1 MSIEKD
7 IENPTTGGAHSPA
20 EWIRAVFTLQAE
32 GFTGRLSLLH
42 GRSARHFLVLDG
54 HFADFWSTYNDEALS
69 RTLPK
74 ANLVDAKAVLDQS
87 DQQTE
92 LTVLSDGLL
101 TEAQLEAHQ
110 TERLKEGLQAG
121 ILQQAGR
128 WEAVERPSLKS
139 VEVSRALYPS
149 IDLWDVMWDGVCEH
163 METGQLLAWAG
174 KERRQFRRSPQVAL
188 PFLEEANAELIGK
201 SNEAMTL
208 ANFLASAERPEEV
221 PARLWV
227 LAAAG
232 ILDVLEEAVPETVEA
247 PVKSTGAPPA
257 AASISVPSKVSNTEG
272 ASKTDKPPV
281 PKTPQH
287 SPGPPPVS
295 PATPRMSRTPLPTA
309 PRATGNQVEDLVN
322 EHRQRMNKDYYAF
335 LGLSAD
341 APPEELRE
349 VSRKLAQRFNALSRT
364 PTLPEEIRLKV
375 RDMLSGVQRVYGTF
389 TDRKRKEEYDTLLAA
404 GEAPIVEVRHAVPP
418 LDMPQSGSDSRTGS
432 NEDGSDARWGFF
444 KKGGPR

>member
-7 IENPTTGGAHSPA
+7 IENLTTGGEHSPA

-32 GFTGRLSLLH
+32 GFTGCLSLLH
-42 GRSARHFLVLDG
+42 GRNARHFLVLDG

-74 ANLVDAKAVLDQS
+74 AKLVDAKAVLDQS

-101 TEAQLEAHQ
+101 KEAQLEAHQ
-110 TERLKEGLQAG
+110 IERLKEGLQAG

-128 WEAVERPSLKS
+128 WQAVEHPSLKS

-149 IDLWDVMWDGVCEH
+149 IDLWNVMWDGVCEH

-201 SNEAMTL
+201 SNDAMSL
-208 ANFLASAERPEEV
+208 ANFLASAERPEQV

-232 ILDVLEEAVPETVEA
+232 ILDVVEVEPEKLEA
-247 PVKSTGAPPA
+247 PIKSSVTAPVVDTKP
-257 AASISVPSKVSNTEG
+257 VPSQAPDAVSV
-272 ASKTDKPPV
+272 SKPDTPATPKPQQQAP
-281 PKTPQH
+281 
-287 SPGPPPVS
+287 SPPPVS
-295 PATPRMSRTPLPTA
+295 PASPRMSRTPLPTA
-309 PRATGNQVEDLVN
+309 PRPTGNQVEDLVN

-335 LGLSAD
+335 LGLTPD

-389 TDRKRKEEYDTLLAA
+389 TDRKRKEEYDNLLAA
-404 GEAPIVEVRHAVPP
+404 GEAPIVELRNAVPP
-418 LDMPQSGSDSRTGS
+418 MDMPQSGSDGRTAAK
-432 NEDGSDARWGFF
+432 DGDADARWGFF